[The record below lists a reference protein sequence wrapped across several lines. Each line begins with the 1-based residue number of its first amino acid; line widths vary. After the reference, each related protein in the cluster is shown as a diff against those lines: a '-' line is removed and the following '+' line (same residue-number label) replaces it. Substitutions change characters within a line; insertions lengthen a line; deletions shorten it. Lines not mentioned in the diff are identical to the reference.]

1 MAFVISANAN
11 APVGYS
17 SPAGHDTEAAGYREF
32 FYRLRRFLTGNP
44 EIDTLSKVGTHDT
57 ELLNLDTH
65 DNVALTTG
73 TYSLRMNVDTVSMT
87 LSHSTA
93 GTLDAN
99 VPAPA
104 GALTQYNFDRSEA
117 HGLAFEIDRTTDVD
131 PAAATTEGWDWT
143 LASNGLSSDDRWFA
157 ESYGTAGSIL
167 RGRRVSASSDPTD
180 YFWIDL
186 GLQSTNFQIR
196 VRGRDDADTVVDAD
210 GYKFTPLTE
219 TGNLAYWIVASNRHF
234 AWVARLAGDYHQM
247 WAGLIDTFA
256 TKEQYPYPLLI
267 AADAASNSIASGS
280 SVQEHMAFVMNSD
293 GSSRFRNPE
302 GIWRDV
308 AGTGVQSGTGFDS
321 SDLGSLPAGSTSGF
335 WPYHCPT
342 ENVENQEYDATARAI
357 GLQRYL
363 GASGN
368 FLTPLRGP
376 TSGERYVLPVMVVQ
390 GESDRHP
397 LIGEIANV
405 FCTNGEGDPAPVE
418 EIFEISSVSYV
429 MFPNI
434 QRQQEQNWWA
444 LKLE

>member
-11 APVGYS
+11 APAGYVI
-17 SPAGHDTEAAGYREF
+17 PTGHGTEAAGYQEF
-32 FYRLRRFLTGNP
+32 YHRLRRFLTGNP

-57 ELLNLDTH
+57 EIVNLDTH
-65 DNVALTTG
+65 DNAALTTG

-87 LSHSTA
+87 LSHSTG

-104 GALTQYNFDRSEA
+104 GALTSYNFDRSEA
-117 HGLAFEIDRTTDVD
+117 HGLAFQIDRTTDAD

-143 LASNGLSSDDRWFA
+143 LASNGLPSDDRWFA
-157 ESYGTAGSIL
+157 ESYSATQAIL

-186 GLQSTNFQIR
+186 GLQGTNFQIR
-196 VRGRDDADTVVDAD
+196 IRGRDDADTIVDPD
-210 GYKFTPLTE
+210 GYKFTPLSGVGT
-219 TGNLAYWIVASNRHF
+219 LAYWIVASHRHF
-234 AWVARLAGDYHQM
+234 VWVVRLAGDYHQM
-247 WAGLIDTFA
+247 WAGFVDTFA
-256 TKEQYPYPLLI
+256 TKEQYPYPLLV
-267 AADAASNSIASGS
+267 AADASSSSTASGS
-280 SVQEHMAFVMNSD
+280 SVQEHMAFLMNAD

-302 GIWRDV
+302 GIWADIGGR
-308 AGTGVQSGTGFDS
+308 GVQSGGGFDS
-321 SDLGSLPAGSTSGF
+321 ANLGAAPTGAGF
-335 WPYHCPT
+335 WPYHCPVQ
-342 ENVENQEYDATARAI
+342 NVEDQEYDGTSRAI
-357 GLQRYL
+357 GLQSYL
-363 GASGN
+363 GGGGG

-376 TSGERYVLPVMVVQ
+376 TSGERYVLPVMAVQ
-390 GESDRHP
+390 GESNRHP
-397 LIGEIANV
+397 LLGELASV

-418 EIFEISSVSYV
+418 EIFEISSVSYI